1 MRKVYAMTR
10 SRPLSLEVLEHRA
23 VPANFGIP
31 WADPRH
37 LTLSFAPDG
46 TPVGGRTSNLFGT
59 LNAEMSTAAWESQIL
74 RAVQTWTVNANLS
87 VGVVPDGGQP
97 FGTSG
102 LPEGDPRFGDIRIGA
117 RPMSADVVAI
127 SVPYDP
133 SLSGTWAGTIV
144 LNSTVNFTKPGS
156 NLYLVMLHEFGHVF
170 GLPDSNDPTSVMY
183 HNTSSTGMP
192 VALSPAD
199 VATLQGL
206 YGQHPIDPN
215 ELTGSNNSFQTATPI
230 RYPTSP
236 QNFDLATPLVA
247 YGVLTAPGD
256 GDVYSLRTPHYH
268 GPMTFIVQTAGVS
281 LLRPQL
287 TVYDAAGTVVGQA
300 QSVNILGDTVT
311 VKLDHVLPNAVY
323 YLGVRAATRD
333 LFAVGRYGVAVTFD
347 NKLDTSADQI
357 AAVLRAPLDVLPASQ
372 IDKLFRDP
380 NATLD
385 SDHPW
390 HGSLQSALVLATTP
404 GFAPNRHY
412 EVIDSVH
419 GGRSAYYL
427 IHAPQN
433 ASGAPVVL
441 TVSVNSLR
449 VNGATA
455 QLQVLDSKGNPI
467 AATVLVNG
475 SGTYTL
481 QVGNLPPGQ
490 DYYLKLTVPRE
501 SDARHDLY
509 SVVVDF
515 RGPLAS
521 LRTFVS
527 GTLTPATTQ
536 QSYTLY
542 LAQTQMFQ
550 FALTLN
556 QLSAQTNAVVE
567 FTLKDQAGNVV
578 VDLTAG
584 AGQTVSCVSILLHPG
599 AYTATFT
606 AKMTGA
612 TAPLTY
618 RLRGNSITDPID
630 PALNDPTLQPQYT
643 TPTVTGNQPGDP
655 LYYYYYPG
663 GIISI
668 DPFLWVPL
676 AV

>member
-10 SRPLSLEVLEHRA
+10 SRPLSLEVLEYRA
-23 VPANFGIP
+23 VPANFGIT

-37 LTLSFAPDG
+37 LTLSFAPDATPISGG
-46 TPVGGRTSNLFGT
+46 TSSLFGT

-133 SLSGTWAGTIV
+133 SVSGTWAGDVV
-144 LNSTVNFTKPGS
+144 LNSNVDFTAPGS
-156 NLYLVMLHEFGHVF
+156 NLYVVMLHEFGHVF
-170 GLPDSNDPTSVMY
+170 GLPDSNDSTSVMY
-183 HNTSSTGMP
+183 HNTSSTGTP

-199 VATLQGL
+199 VAAFQGL

-236 QNFDLATPLVA
+236 QNFDLTTPLVA

-256 GDVYSLRTPHYH
+256 VDVYSLRTPHYH

-300 QSVNILGDTVT
+300 QSTNILGDTVT

-323 YLGVRAATRD
+323 YLGVRGATRD
-333 LFAVGRYGVAVTFD
+333 LFSVGRYGVAATFD

-357 AAVLRAPLDVLPASQ
+357 AAVLRAPFDVLPASQ

-385 SDHPW
+385 SDHSW
-390 HGSLQSALVLATTP
+390 HGSLQSALVLTTTS

-412 EVIDSVH
+412 EVIDAVR

-427 IHAPQN
+427 VHAPQN

-441 TVSVNSLR
+441 TASVNSLR
-449 VNGATA
+449 VNGAMA
-455 QLQVLDSKGNPI
+455 QLQVLDSNGNPI

-475 SGTYTL
+475 GGTYTL
-481 QVGNLPPGQ
+481 QVGNLSPGQ
-490 DYYLKLTVPRE
+490 DYYLQLTVPKE
-501 SDARHDLY
+501 PDAKHDLY

-527 GTLTPATTQ
+527 GTLTLAAAQ
-536 QSYTLY
+536 QSYALY

-556 QLSAQTNAVVE
+556 QPSAPTTAAVE
-567 FTLKDQAGNVV
+567 FILKDQAGNVV
-578 VDLTAG
+578 LDLTAG
-584 AGQTVSCVSILLHPG
+584 AGQTVSCVSVLLHPG

-606 AKMTGA
+606 AKITGA
-612 TAPLTY
+612 MAPLAY
-618 RLRGNSITDPID
+618 RLRGNSITDPIG

-643 TPTVTGNQPGDP
+643 TPPPGTSSQPGDA
-655 LYYYYYPG
+655 LYYYYPG

-668 DPFLWVPL
+668 DPFLWMPL